1 MSLKL
6 LQILG
11 SRGYS
16 ATCSYGSIL
25 FPQGENSSSVSELAL
40 CWQWLLDR
48 NLICLTRVPLLDD
61 RKIAAVHLT
70 VAGRRHHKQQNMP
83 LVQGEIEILYDRLGH
98 SLKPHYGQALLFA
111 HLARSLGFV
120 TALEVQLPQRRI
132 IADLQLERGSELL
145 WVSLESG
152 LERRTH
158 PLDRWHKL
166 AQAQAYLPLAAA
178 DSELLDTAFR
188 LAQKQ
193 IYQIRGTA
201 LLDLETRLRNGA
213 RTLWCRRYN
222 RFEKGLREPSL
233 LPHRSCLMAAATC
246 QALLRNGLERSQR
259 RLVAKIIPL
268 L

>member
-16 ATCSYGSIL
+16 ATYSYGSIL
-25 FPQGENSSSVSELAL
+25 FPQSENSSSGSVLAL
-40 CWQWLLDR
+40 CWHWLQDR
-48 NLICLTRVPLLDD
+48 NLICLTNVPLLDD
-61 RKIAAVHLT
+61 RKIAAVHVT
-70 VAGRRHHKQQNMP
+70 EVGRRHLKQQNMP

-120 TALEVQLPQRRI
+120 TALEVQLPQRRVM
-132 IADLQLERGSELL
+132 ADMRLERGSELL

-158 PLDRWHKL
+158 PLDRWHML
-166 AQAQAYLPLAAA
+166 AQAQAYLPLVAA

-193 IYQIRGTA
+193 IAQIRGA
-201 LLDLETRLRNGA
+201 FLPELEVRLRCGA
-213 RTLWCRRYN
+213 RTLWSRRHN
-222 RFEKGLREPSL
+222 RFERGLREPSL
-233 LPHRSCLMAAATC
+233 LPQRSGLMAAVTC
-246 QALLRNGLERSQR
+246 QALLRNGLERKKR
-259 RLVAKIIPL
+259 RFVTKV
-268 L
+268 